1 MHLRRILC
9 SLLVASLFG
18 AGLLFAQDAPR
29 SFDIPAGRADRMLE
43 RFARQAGQSAI
54 FPTEL
59 IRSVRTQAVKGS
71 YTAVDALALMLQ
83 GTDLVAVRDAQTG
96 TLLIK
101 PANARNDYVVELPPY
116 TVEGAQ
122 VPVSWQY
129 ASLPGVELLSRCSD
143 ATSQLLLYHHF
154 RLRNTLTALL
164 PEEFQV
170 RLDMPITY
178 VLFDSMAQTGGT
190 RELTKELEKH
200 RPGVDNWLLSGMS
213 NYRFG
218 DRDAVALFFVL
229 DELSFS
235 RGRLTITPEYFHFM
249 LSSRTPTLPA
259 WFIAGM
265 TELYQNAILESVPPG
280 RSTSSATVADPP
292 LPEGVLALRP
302 VLWGTEEETQ
312 ELKRNPEQEVQF
324 LPMSA
329 LFGAPPDA
337 AVNPGLEARWR
348 QQAALFIRWALDG
361 GPQHPQREAL
371 WRFVR
376 RCSVEPATEAVF
388 VDCFGDG
395 FAKAENHL
403 RDYLE
408 VAIRRRAYLRTE
420 GTYDPPV
427 ATLREATESEISRLK
442 GRLDRLEI
450 AYVRENCPELTPRYI
465 NQARRTL
472 HRAYAKGERD
482 PRLLAELGLCE
493 CEAGDD
499 VAARP
504 FLEAAVAGKV
514 VHPRAYYELAR
525 IYYQEL
531 LARPD
536 AARLTI
542 AEAGRVL
549 QPVAMA
555 LKQSPPLAEA
565 YGLIAEVWLR
575 ADGRLIPAQLA
586 VLDEGLRLF
595 PSHGRLLYSAAL
607 LNSLHGDPAKARALV
622 LRGLAVTTDT
632 VEQERFRKLE
642 AALAA
647 EAADATTGSAPA
659 TVP

>member
-1 MHLRRILC
+1 MHHRRISC
-9 SLLVASLFG
+9 GLLVALLFG

-29 SFDIPAGRADRMLE
+29 PFDIPAGRADRMLE
-43 RFARQAGQSAI
+43 RFARQAGQSPI

-59 IRSVRTQAVKGS
+59 LRPVRTQAVKGS
-71 YTAVDALALMLQ
+71 YTAIDALTLMLQ

-96 TLLIK
+96 TLLLK

-116 TVEGAQ
+116 TVEGTL

-129 ASLPGVELLSRCSD
+129 ARLPGVELLSRCTE

-178 VLFDSMAQTGGT
+178 VLFDSMAQAGGT

-259 WFIAGM
+259 WFVAGM
-265 TELYQNAILESVPPG
+265 AELYQNAILESVPPG
-280 RSTSSATVADPP
+280 RSTSSAAVDDPP

-302 VLWGTEEETQ
+302 AQWGTEAETQ
-312 ELKRNPEQEVQF
+312 GLKRNPSQEAEF
-324 LPMSA
+324 LPMHA
-329 LFGAPPDA
+329 LFGTPPDA
-337 AVNPGLEARWR
+337 AVDPVREARWR

-376 RCSVEPATEAVF
+376 RGCVEPVSEAVF
-388 VDCFGDG
+388 ADCFGTG
-395 FAKAENHL
+395 LVEAENHL
-403 RDYLE
+403 RDYLQ
-408 VAIRRRAYLRTE
+408 VAIRRRTYLRTE

-450 AYVRENCPELTPRYI
+450 AYVRDHCPELTPRYI

-472 HRAYAKGERD
+472 QKAYAKGERD

-499 VAARP
+499 VAARS

-514 VHPRAYYELAR
+514 VHPRAYCELAR

-549 QPVAMA
+549 QPVALA

-565 YGLIAEVWLR
+565 YDLIAEVWLR
-575 ADGRLIPAQLA
+575 AEGRLIPAQLA

-595 PSHGRLLYSAAL
+595 PDHVRLLYSAAL
-607 LNSLHGDPAKARALV
+607 LNSLHGDPEKSKLLV
-622 LRGLAVTTDT
+622 LRGLAVTR
-632 VEQERFRKLE
+632 EPRLQERFRKLQ

-647 EAADATTGSAPA
+647 EPEEKSAEPAPASAP
-659 TVP
+659 